1 MGNIPSEDNMI
12 STLISFPLPGEVFP
26 PMRPFTIKFK
36 ASNLVAGSVTNPN
49 STFLSAPQS
58 LRDGKVVGHFH
69 VVIQSLA
76 GYIRSDGQ
84 NFTLPPDPT
93 KFVFFH
99 TFFDAG
105 DGKGGFS
112 VDVPEGLPIGSYRVC
127 TMAAASN
134 HQPVLMPVSSLSLN
148 SISEY
153 LLTVKHLDR
162 RERAP
167 GRLSEVLRQN
177 LGILHQLA
185 SFQRFDVYLQMITL
199 LRSVKTDAI
208 CCSSCCHILL
218 AGTLV
223 TERLCMLPDNKIP
236 ALS

>member
-1 MGNIPSEDNMI
+1 MI

-134 HQPVLMPVSSLSLN
+134 HQPVLMPIV
-148 SISEY
+148 ERGPQDDCQKFY
-153 LLTVKHLDR
+153 VK
-162 RERAP
+162 
-167 GRLSEVLRQN
+167 
-177 LGILHQLA
+177 I
-185 SFQRFDVYLQMITL
+185 
-199 LRSVKTDAI
+199 
-208 CCSSCCHILL
+208 
-218 AGTLV
+218 
-223 TERLCMLPDNKIP
+223 
-236 ALS
+236 

>member
-1 MGNIPSEDNMI
+1 MI

-127 TMAAASN
+127 TMAAANN

-185 SFQRFDVYLQMITL
+185 SFQVLMYTCR
-199 LRSVKTDAI
+199 
-208 CCSSCCHILL
+208 
-218 AGTLV
+218 
-223 TERLCMLPDNKIP
+223 
-236 ALS
+236 